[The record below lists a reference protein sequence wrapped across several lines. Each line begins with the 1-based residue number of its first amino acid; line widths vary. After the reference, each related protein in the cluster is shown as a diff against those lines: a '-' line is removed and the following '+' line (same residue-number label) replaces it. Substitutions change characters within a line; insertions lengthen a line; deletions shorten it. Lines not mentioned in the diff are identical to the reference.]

1 MIYYTFTC
9 VNVCDAC
16 SMYLFIYIYVIY
28 IKFKNNALWGAQIW
42 WQQPWQTLRAQAMA
56 VAMVL
61 AICRAAWMEK
71 TDGGKGNGNIG
82 GKNTGKYVAGVKTR
96 AANPMAKPGLR
107 AKALGNTCGNE
118 RANLHCR
125 HNGNACGKA
134 MEKIVARAKDWT
146 RKWEII
152 GKNKPRRHIAWP
164 HDIVCARWLAQTASD
179 IVPCI
184 WQFSIRWLWCEMIK
198 LRAQKLV
205 CLQFTWSAIAFR
217 LCFGQVVFCASAIL
231 ERCAMLAGHRKS
243 VEQHFAQAAAHLPP
257 VKK

>member
-1 MIYYTFTC
+1 VATKGQTC
-9 VNVCDAC
+9 IA
-16 SMYLFIYIYVIY
+16 
-28 IKFKNNALWGAQIW
+28 
-42 WQQPWQTLRAQAMA
+42 
-56 VAMVL
+56 
-61 AICRAAWMEK
+61 
-71 TDGGKGNGNIG
+71 GKS
-82 GKNTGKYVAGVKTR
+82 
-96 AANPMAKPGLR
+96 
-107 AKALGNTCGNE
+107 
-118 RANLHCR
+118 
-125 HNGNACGKA
+125 NGNACGKA

-164 HDIVCARWLAQTASD
+164 HDTVCARWLAQAASE

-231 ERCAMLAGHRKS
+231 ERCAMLAGHRKR
-243 VEQHFAQAAAHLPP
+243 VEQHFAQGAAHLPP